1 MDKDRE
7 TGICLGSSTAFFDW
21 GWKEYAGEREKF
33 PNMEIDFGDCS
44 WEVDFIKAEG
54 KKVLMKNFNMKSVEM
69 NERDKEVMKNGDIG
83 QGEYLVAAK
92 NQKNKSNGQVSV
104 L

>member
-1 MDKDRE
+1 
-7 TGICLGSSTAFFDW
+7 
-21 GWKEYAGEREKF
+21 
-33 PNMEIDFGDCS
+33 
-44 WEVDFIKAEG
+44 
-54 KKVLMKNFNMKSVEM
+54 MKNFNMKSVEM